1 MSFLVEMFLVNK
13 YEIAKRN
20 WIEASDKKQLI
31 YFLNVGFKA
40 RIPKQNY
47 RLSRSIETEL
57 LL

>member
-1 MSFLVEMFLVNK
+1 MFLVNK
-13 YEIAKRN
+13 YEIARGN
-20 WIEASDKKQLI
+20 WIGASDKKRLI

-40 RIPKQNY
+40 CIPKQNY

>member
-20 WIEASDKKQLI
+20 WIEASDKKRLI

-40 RIPKQNY
+40 CIPK
-47 RLSRSIETEL
+47 
-57 LL
+57 

>member
-31 YFLNVGFKA
+31 YFLNFGFKA
-40 RIPKQNY
+40 CVPK
-47 RLSRSIETEL
+47 
-57 LL
+57 